1 MAFEMVQTVPGKVE
15 KILIGSL
22 DSITSPS
29 VKIQIMDGKVCLR
42 SKGKTLLSIVSK
54 LLKVKSLL
62 TMPSNVLPLHLTQ
75 TFLPII

>member
-29 VKIQIMDGKVCLR
+29 VKIQIMGGKV
-42 SKGKTLLSIVSK
+42 
-54 LLKVKSLL
+54 SLWC
-62 TMPSNVLPLHLTQ
+62 
-75 TFLPII
+75 